1 MNDIEQKI
9 EKLKKRLDFEIENG
23 YPYSQILKTSV
34 EIDELL
40 SKYYLE
46 NIKQVW

>member
-1 MNDIEQKI
+1 MKDIEQKI
-9 EKLKKRLDFEIENG
+9 EKLKKRLDYEIENE

-40 SKYYLE
+40 AEYYLE
-46 NIKQVW
+46 NIKQI